1 MAKSSFLQNNF
12 TSGELSELIKGRTDI
27 DQYFKG
33 MQLAENVVTVPQGGV
48 KRRMG
53 TEFISHAPIMVD
65 EITSYAFTT
74 MPNNANTGEYPY
86 LYNDNLQAQ
95 VSTTATVTGAD
106 YVVWTTT
113 INATTT
119 KKYVDLFQLQRQCVR
134 FVLIPMDG
142 REAQHHLCQSVA
154 FDQLIQ

>member
-53 TEFISHAPIMVD
+53 TEFISHAPVMTQMI
-65 EITSYAFTT
+65 IALPSIN
-74 MPNNANTGEYPY
+74 MPNNANTGEHAY
-86 LYNDNLQAQ
+86 LQNGNLEAQ
-95 VSTTATVTGAD
+95 VDTIATVTRPN
-106 YVVWTTT
+106 YVYWTTST
-113 INATTT
+113 NTTT
-119 KKYVDLFQLQRQCVR
+119 HNKFIHIVQTQLSGAV
-134 FVLIPMDG
+134 
-142 REAQHHLCQSVA
+142 
-154 FDQLIQ
+154 

>member
-53 TEFISHAPIMVD
+53 TEFISHASVMTQMI
-65 EITSYAFTT
+65 
-74 MPNNANTGEYPY
+74 NALP
-86 LYNDNLQAQ
+86 
-95 VSTTATVTGAD
+95 SIVTGKHL
-106 YVVWTTT
+106 Y
-113 INATTT
+113 
-119 KKYVDLFQLQRQCVR
+119 DL
-134 FVLIPMDG
+134 
-142 REAQHHLCQSVA
+142 
-154 FDQLIQ
+154 